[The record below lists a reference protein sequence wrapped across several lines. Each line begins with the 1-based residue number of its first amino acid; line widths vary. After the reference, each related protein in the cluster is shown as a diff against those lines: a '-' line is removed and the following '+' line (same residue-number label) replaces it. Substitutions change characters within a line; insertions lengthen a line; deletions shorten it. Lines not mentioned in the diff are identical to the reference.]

1 MTCNTRWESANGQ
14 KMRRQYMK
22 ARLVPVYF
30 ESARDKEFDEQVIR
44 LKEQLTEE
52 AEILEPVALG
62 SPIPEADAVVFPQ
75 LVGEAY
81 REIKEI
87 EKITLPILAIT
98 SEFGT
103 VAMWDWEIVTYLR
116 SRGLNAFTPYNL
128 ELTKTICRTLG
139 VKREMK
145 TTKFLVFQDNPGDGM
160 QASIFKRFFWWEDE
174 CTTRIKEK
182 FGVEIIKKSFKK
194 LAEDAKSIPDSD
206 AEEVLKNWKFNTEG
220 VSQKS
225 LNSAIKMYI
234 AIKREIEKDGNIKG
248 VGMNCLNESF
258 YSDTTPCLAWNM
270 LFEEKGII
278 WACEGDT
285 LSLLTKYILY
295 KSLKAPVLMSNVYP
309 FLMGWAALQHEKIQE
324 FPEVP
329 EPENHLLIAHC
340 GYFACVPRVFCTEW
354 TLRPRALEIVD
365 ENAIAIDARIPTGN
379 VTLAEMHPTLGRM
392 LVINGDLEGYAQYP
406 GSDCRNGA
414 LIKVRDG
421 HRLMNSLY
429 SHHNCIITGDKHIE
443 IETMCKLLG
452 LDFENV

>member
-1 MTCNTRWESANGQ
+1 
-14 KMRRQYMK
+14 MK
-22 ARLVPVYF
+22 ARLAPIYF
-30 ESARDKEFDEQVIR
+30 KLSRDKEFDEQVIR
-44 LKEQLTEE
+44 LKDQLAEE
-52 AEILEPVALG
+52 AEILEPTELG
-62 SPIPEADAVVFPQ
+62 SLIPEADAVVFPQ

-87 EKITLPILAIT
+87 EKINLPILAIT

-103 VAMWDWEIVTYLR
+103 VAMWDWEIVTFLR
-116 SRGLNAFTPYNL
+116 SRGLNTFAPYNL

-139 VKREMK
+139 VIREMK
-145 TTKFLVFQDNPGDGM
+145 TTKFLVFQDNPGEGM

-182 FGVEIIKKSFKK
+182 FGIEIIKKSFKK
-194 LAEDAKSIPDSD
+194 LSEDAKSIPDSD

-234 AIKREIEKDGNIKG
+234 AIKTEIEKDSDIKG
-248 VGMNCLNESF
+248 VGINCLNESF

-270 LFEEKGII
+270 LFEVKGII

-295 KSLKAPVLMSNVYP
+295 KSLKAPILMSNVYP
-309 FLMGWAALQHEKIQE
+309 FLMGWAALKHEKIQK

-329 EPENHLLIAHC
+329 EPKNHLLIAHC
-340 GYFACVPRVFCTEW
+340 GYFACVPREFCTEW
-354 TLRPRALEIVD
+354 TLRPRTLEIVD
-365 ENAIAIDARIPTGN
+365 ENAIAIDARIPTGD
-379 VTLAEMHPTLGRM
+379 VTLAQMHPTLGRM
-392 LVINGDLEGYAQYP
+392 LGIKGDLESYAQYP

-421 HRLMNSLY
+421 HKLMNSLY
-429 SHHNCIITGDKHIE
+429 SHHSCIIQGDRQAE
-443 IETMCKLLG
+443 METMCKLLG
-452 LDFENV
+452 FDFENV